1 MQRDEIILRS
11 SEFIN
16 GSSMLETAPQ
26 QYLKDSV
33 VVLSNRYDGCEK
45 YGSHKQREQNNGC
58 QNFPNRP

>member
-1 MQRDEIILRS
+1 
-11 SEFIN
+11 
-16 GSSMLETAPQ
+16 MLETAPQ